1 MKKILT
7 LIFLFLLLTISAS
20 AQIDETWFG
29 VPDKDAPV
37 ASTRDYYYVAKHN
50 RVNTC
55 KNLLAYYTLDELS
68 AMISAGTF
76 DDIYVGDYIEMEMT
90 STYGTENVRWL
101 VAGINYFKHRTDV
114 DITANHIVLVAED
127 CFVNQ
132 QKMNSSNVTT
142 GGYASSS
149 MYMTVLPNYD
159 TAITNA
165 FGSSHVLGYHQ
176 LLTTSTD
183 TTAPSMAGDNLTGC
197 SNNWAWTTGETNQP
211 HVTKLNLMSE
221 PQLYGTKVLSSSFYD
236 IGINNSQF
244 PLFAQ
249 LPEKIRCGG
258 GFNAISSACNNLW
271 LSSVITTANFAICNA
286 NGIASHNKAANSNG
300 VRPYFLFK

>member
-1 MKKILT
+1 MKRLRYIFIVFIFILCSLVCCGQT
-7 LIFLFLLLTISAS
+7 Y
-20 AQIDETWFG
+20 
-29 VPDKDAPV
+29 PV
-37 ASTRDYYYVAKHN
+37 SYTDHN
-50 RVNTC
+50 LVHTC
-55 KNLLAYYTLDELS
+55 KNLLQKYTLDELS
-68 AMISAGTF
+68 MMISTGNF

-90 STYGTENVRWL
+90 STYRTEKVRWL

-114 DITANHIVLVAED
+114 DITTNHIVLVAED
-127 CFVNQ
+127 CFVDQ

-165 FGSSHVLGYHQ
+165 FGSSHVLSYHQ
-176 LLTTSTD
+176 LLTTSTN
-183 TTAPSMAGDNLTGC
+183 TTAPSMAGNNFVGC
-197 SNNWAWTTGETNQP
+197 SNNWAWATGATNQP

-221 PQLYGTKVLSSSFYD
+221 PQLYGTKVFSSSFYD

-249 LPEKIRCGG
+249 LPEKIRCGR
-258 GFNAISSACNNLW
+258 GFNASVSARYYFW
-271 LSSVITTANFAICNA
+271 LSSVVSTTYFAYCSNS
-286 NGIASHNKAANSNG
+286 GLASSGASGSLG
-300 VRPYFLFK
+300 VRPFFLFI

>member
-1 MKKILT
+1 MKKIFT
-7 LIFLFLLLTISAS
+7 LIFLFLLLTISAN

-76 DDIYVGDYIEMEMT
+76 DDIYVGDYIEIEMT
-90 STYGTENVRWL
+90 SDYGTEKVRWL
-101 VAGINYFKHRTDV
+101 VAAINYFKYKTD
-114 DITANHIVLVAED
+114 DNLANHIVLVAED
-127 CFVNQ
+127 CFKNKE
-132 QKMNSSNVTT
+132 KMNSTATT
-142 GGYASSS
+142 AGGFASSS
-149 MYMTVLPNYD
+149 MYITVLPKYD

-165 FGSSHVLGYHQ
+165 FGASHVLEYHQ
-176 LLTTSTD
+176 KLSNSVDSNL
-183 TTAPSMAGDNLTGC
+183 PSQIGGGFVGYAD
-197 SNNWAWTTGETNQP
+197 SSIWATGETDHP
-211 HVTKLNLMSE
+211 HVTKLCLMSE
-221 PQLYGTKVLSSSFYD
+221 PQLYGVIMVSSSYLD
-236 IGINNSQF
+236 YEINNIQF

-249 LPEKIRCGG
+249 IPNKIKCGIG
-258 GFNAISSACNNLW
+258 LDATQNTSESFW
-271 LSSVITTANFAICNA
+271 LSAVVSNTWFAG
-286 NGIASHNKAANSNG
+286 GIYHGAATNHG